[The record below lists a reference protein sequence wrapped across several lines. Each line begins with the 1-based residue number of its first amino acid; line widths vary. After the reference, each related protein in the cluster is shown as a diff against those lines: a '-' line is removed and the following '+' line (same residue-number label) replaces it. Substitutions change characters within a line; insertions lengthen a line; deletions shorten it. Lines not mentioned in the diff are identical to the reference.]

1 LAISALGGLP
11 PPSWGRSRWVPG
23 AAAGVAGAGRGMPVS
38 LNLTRAELLQKCVQV
53 IDSFDPKRTTV
64 DAYMEDCEA
73 LKDKRIGEVEHKFIH
88 QVFYGCSR
96 YQKFLRLFVTSF
108 LYKSPGITNRSEQ
121 SLYTIYAYL
130 IFFRLE
136 ELGVE
141 ELRLFMNCG
150 VGTVTAVFALFQYA
164 LDKEELEK
172 WVKMEWCKVYDVKY
186 IEDEVIE
193 KLQSFAEE
201 LQPALSDLEFK
212 ATGTVTGGGADATCL
227 PEKRRGTSPK
237 PFNLTRPK
245 PRLVPEPEVISR
257 DVKAMPVPAGL
268 HKTSLVEVE
277 AEKKRRREEEK
288 GRLAAKYASSKYAD
302 LEVAKPKDT
311 TEVEELTRK
320 VEAERMAECTF
331 KPKPAKK
338 YIPPAEEAVVR
349 QNAAAVLR
357 EDALLK
363 QKQAKEYQ
371 VLKRYEEDLH
381 DASEFS
387 RWQQEMRQK
396 DQLEEDQ
403 RVHQRIVEMQLAREG
418 AVEAYESEV
427 RKRHIMAQVQKEE
440 LQLQFE
446 VREQESKVELMSKQ
460 GLVKQTQEE
469 RENARA
475 AEEQVLKA
483 RADVADQV
491 RKEKEAEFERKRRE
505 DEQEMEKRKD
515 IIRQIRALEKVPV
528 ERFKTFDPAEQPCQG
543 LLEEM
548 SLAELRERLQITQ
561 ARQAKELEE
570 KRERQ
575 LEKKLEKQQELAE
588 KAETLAKIRERAKEE
603 HQVRS
608 ASVRRQKEESEMA
621 QKAYREKCILEVADR
636 IQQKKQQKHQ
646 EELRLKKE
654 LKELSA
660 KRQFLQANA
669 DHVEAKAHAEQ
680 HHGLEREARDRQRN
694 LLLDQARQNIVKN
707 RDAAVARTNRQ
718 NDQNEYKAMQE
729 AVNERL
735 RRAKA
740 SSTQL
745 KDDILRA
752 NTSARNSQKTIE
764 RRLKEEIG
772 HSSNKYLQRVAQRM
786 AVSA

>member
-1 LAISALGGLP
+1 MS
-11 PPSWGRSRWVPG
+11 
-23 AAAGVAGAGRGMPVS
+23 
-38 LNLTRAELLQKCVQV
+38 LTRSDLLQKCVQV
-53 IDSFDPKRTTV
+53 LDSFDSKRTTV
-64 DAYMEDCEA
+64 DAYMEDCEV
-73 LKDKRIGEVEHKFIH
+73 LKDKRIGDVEHKFIH

-121 SLYTIYAYL
+121 SLYTVLAYL

-136 ELGVE
+136 ELGAE
-141 ELRLFMNCG
+141 ELRLFLNCG
-150 VGTVTAVFALFQYA
+150 VGTVTAIHALFAYA
-164 LDKEELEK
+164 MDKEDLEK

-186 IEDEVIE
+186 IEDEVIG

-201 LQPALSDLEFK
+201 LQPVLSELEYK
-212 ATGTVTGGGADATCL
+212 ATGTVKGGGADATCM
-227 PEKRRGTSPK
+227 PEKRRNTSPK
-237 PFNLTRPK
+237 PFNLTQPK
-245 PRLVPEPEVISR
+245 PRLIPEPQVISR
-257 DVKAMPVPAGL
+257 EVKAMPVPSGM
-268 HKTSLVEVE
+268 HKTSLAEVE

-288 GRLAAKYASSKYAD
+288 TRLASKYATSKYSE
-302 LEVAKPKDT
+302 LEIAKPKDT
-311 TEVEELTRK
+311 TEVDELTRK

-331 KPKPAKK
+331 APKPAKK
-338 YIPPAEEAVVR
+338 HVPSVEEAVVR
-349 QNAAAVLR
+349 QNVASVLR

-371 VLKRYEEDLH
+371 ILKRYEEDLH
-381 DASEFS
+381 DASEYA
-387 RWQQEMRQK
+387 RWQQDMKSK
-396 DQLEEDQ
+396 DQIEEEK

-418 AVEAYESEV
+418 AMEAFESEV
-427 RKRHIMAQVQKEE
+427 RKRHIVAQHHKEE
-440 LQLQFE
+440 VKFQLE
-446 VREQESKVELMSKQ
+446 VREQEHKIELQGKQ
-460 GLVKQTQEE
+460 ELVKQTQEE

-475 AEEQVLKA
+475 AEEQVVKA
-483 RADVADQV
+483 RADLAEQV

-528 ERFKTFDPAEQPCQG
+528 ERFKMFDPAEQPCQG

-548 SLAELRERLQITQ
+548 SLADLRERLKITE
-561 ARQAKELEE
+561 ARHAKELEE

-588 KAETLAKIRERAKEE
+588 KAGTLAKIRERAKEE
-603 HQVRS
+603 QQQKH
-608 ASVRRQKEESEMA
+608 AAIRRQKMESEQA
-621 QKAYREKCILEVADR
+621 QKACREQCILEVADR

-669 DHVEAKAHAEQ
+669 DNVEAKAHAEQ

-694 LLLDQARQNIVKN
+694 LLVDQSKKNAIKIKDTSIARE
-707 RDAAVARTNRQ
+707 NRQ
-718 NDQNEYKAMQE
+718 ADKDEYHAMKE

-735 RRAKA
+735 RKAKA
-740 SSTQL
+740 AQTQL
-745 KDDILRA
+745 KDDILTA

-764 RRLKEEIG
+764 RRLHAEIG
-772 HSSNKYLQRVAQRM
+772 HSSNRYIQKVAQRM